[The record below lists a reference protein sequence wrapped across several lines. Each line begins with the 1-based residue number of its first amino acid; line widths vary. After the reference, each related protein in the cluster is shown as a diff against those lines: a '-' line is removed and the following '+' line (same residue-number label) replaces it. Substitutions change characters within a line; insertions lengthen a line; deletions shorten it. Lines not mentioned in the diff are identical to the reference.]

1 MMPLKEQTTENNK
14 VEKEQDS
21 EALKTEEILSL
32 LSKTRQDFI
41 KDQEILEKIP
51 NLFRKKTL
59 IELAN
64 ISENKK
70 SKGDE
75 AERLEIEKKD
85 ENQKIEDESITH
97 KEEELE
103 KKIDEKKYT
112 EVEAKKMANDLAKE
126 YYNKGYYLGV
136 RKTKEEL
143 EKGEQALAVSLKNIT
158 DNIFVTAPEFSEKI
172 TQRLNQKISSIIK
185 EILGYEIDTKTDFFI
200 KKITELSEIFDENNK
215 INILLNENDYNSV
228 KKFCTENKINLSFS
242 LLADKSLQRGDL
254 KIKSGS
260 IEVSEIIDDKIK
272 LSQSSTI
279 KKELKNIQEKANPLT
294 KEEEDKNLK
303 DNPVETLI
311 PKKEDHANS

>member
-1 MMPLKEQTTENNK
+1 MMPLKEKTTENK
-14 VEKEQDS
+14 VEKQQDS

-41 KDQEILEKIP
+41 KDKEILEKIP
-51 NLFRKKTL
+51 NLFKKKTL

-70 SKGDE
+70 SKGHE
-75 AERLEIEKKD
+75 AQRSEIEKKD

-97 KEEELE
+97 NEEELE

-136 RKTKEEL
+136 KKTKEEL

-158 DNIFVTAPEFSEKI
+158 DNIFVITPEFSEKI
-172 TQRLNQKISSIIK
+172 TNTLNQKMSSIIK

-200 KKITELSEIFDENNK
+200 KKITELSGIFDENNK
-215 INILLNENDYNSV
+215 INILLNEDDYNSV

-242 LLADKSLQRGDL
+242 LLTDKSLQRGDL

-260 IEVSEIIDDKIK
+260 IEISEIIDDKIK

-279 KKELKNIQEKANPLT
+279 KKELKNLQEKVNPLT
-294 KEEEDKNLK
+294 KEEDKNLK
-303 DNPVETLI
+303 DNPVETLT

>member
-1 MMPLKEQTTENNK
+1 MMPLKEQTTENK
-14 VEKEQDS
+14 VEKKKDS
-21 EALKTEEILSL
+21 GALKTEEILSL

-51 NLFRKKTL
+51 NLFKKKTL

-64 ISENKK
+64 NSKNKK
-70 SKGDE
+70 SKGE
-75 AERLEIEKKD
+75 EIKKSESEQKD
-85 ENQKIEDESITH
+85 EDKKIENGSITG
-97 KEEELE
+97 KEKESE

-112 EVEAKKMANDLAKE
+112 EVEAKKIANDLAKE
-126 YYNKGYYLGV
+126 YYNKGYHLGV
-136 RKTKEEL
+136 KKTKEEL

-158 DNIFVTAPEFSEKI
+158 DNIFLTTPQFSEKL
-172 TQRLNQKISSIIK
+172 TNSLNQKISSTIK

-228 KKFCTENKINLSFS
+228 KKFCSENKINLSFS

-260 IEVSEIIDDKIK
+260 IEVSEIVNDKIK
-272 LSQSSTI
+272 LSQNTTI
-279 KKELKNIQEKANPLT
+279 KKELNDLKDKVNNLNNQGL
-294 KEEEDKNLK
+294 KNLK
-303 DNPVETLI
+303 DNPVEKL
-311 PKKEDHANS
+311 PKNKEENANS